1 MSTRV
6 IVLLFLI
13 INQICWA
20 QVDEQTLKFD
30 YLSIKNGLSH
40 NTIFSLLQDRYG
52 YIWIGTQN
60 GLNRYD
66 GFTCKLYSLDDSIA
80 TNQNYSGEQ
89 VSALFE
95 DKKGNLWLGTK
106 NSGIR
111 IKYVSSDRFV
121 RLSYDSLSIPF
132 ENSEISSFYE
142 DDIGHIWITTI
153 GSGLIKY
160 DVSQQNI
167 TVFNTLNSQKK

>member
-1 MSTRV
+1 MLTRV
-6 IVLLFLI
+6 VALFFLVFT
-13 INQICWA
+13 QICWA
-20 QVDEQTLKFD
+20 QVNEHILKFD

-95 DKKGNLWLGTK
+95 DKKGNNTRVPPYSDDDSNNDELLGKFRKLQHEYTNAFTERK
-106 NSGIR
+106 FTMNQ
-111 IKYVSSDRFV
+111 
-121 RLSYDSLSIPF
+121 
-132 ENSEISSFYE
+132 
-142 DDIGHIWITTI
+142 ITTNNFVDLEEKVI
-153 GSGLIKY
+153 AMEQKLKDRGLLDPKETYHIK
-160 DVSQQNI
+160 Q
-167 TVFNTLNSQKK
+167 

>member
-1 MSTRV
+1 MLTRV
-6 IVLLFLI
+6 VALFFLVFT
-13 INQICWA
+13 QICWA
-20 QVDEQTLKFD
+20 QVNEHILKFD

-95 DKKGNLWLGTK
+95 DKKGNLWVGTK

-132 ENSEISSFYE
+132 ENSRKSWTYF
-142 DDIGHIWITTI
+142 H
-153 GSGLIKY
+153 
-160 DVSQQNI
+160 
-167 TVFNTLNSQKK
+167 